1 MAHQVEIRGKGLLL
15 LSLLWFLWFNNIYA
29 RAVFSPILP
38 LLEDEFVISH
48 ARASGIFM
56 FQSVGYGISLFLTG
70 LYAGK
75 FGYKKCIALS
85 FVVASGAFFLIPL
98 VKTFSTLYFFSLVV
112 GFSAGSYIP
121 SVIPLITEHFA
132 EKDWGKAIVIHDSA
146 AAVSIFCTPFIAL
159 FFIYFFGWRGV
170 FVAFAI
176 IFLSVATLFWLTVGE
191 LKIAQAR
198 KGLRSDLFRK
208 RALWIMAAIWVVAN
222 GATWSVYFTVPL
234 YLTKELSLTIEYAN
248 SLFGFSRL
256 GGIAVVILCGFL
268 VDKVSL
274 KKMIFTM
281 LVLAGALAV
290 LVGAAS
296 ARFIGVV
303 LSLQVIFIMGFYPLG
318 LTAIAR
324 TFDRE
329 ERGMATGIIMTIS
342 MSAGSGLIT
351 YLLGLSGDLIS
362 FRFGYVAL
370 GALVILGSALLFR
383 LKELK

>member
-1 MAHQVEIRGKGLLL
+1 MAHRLELKGRGLLL

-38 LLEDEFVISH
+38 LLEDEFLISH

-56 FQSVGYGISLFLTG
+56 FQSIGYGISLFLTG
-70 LYAGK
+70 LYASK
-75 FGYKKCIALS
+75 FGYKKCIALAI
-85 FVVASGAFFLIPL
+85 VVTSGAFFLIPL
-98 VKTFSTLYFFSLVV
+98 VKTFSTLYFFSLMI
-112 GFSAGSYIP
+112 GFSAGAYIP
-121 SVIPLITEHFA
+121 SVIPLITEYFA
-132 EKDWGKAIVIHDSA
+132 EKDWGKSIVIHDTA

-176 IFLSVATLFWLTVGE
+176 IFLSAATLFWLTVDE
-191 LKIAQAR
+191 LKIATAR

-256 GGIAVVILCGFL
+256 GGVAVVILCGFL

-281 LVLAGALAV
+281 LLLAGVLTV

-296 ARFIGVV
+296 ARFIGVI

-370 GALVILGSALLFR
+370 GALVILGSSLLFSLR
-383 LKELK
+383 ELK

>member
-1 MAHQVEIRGKGLLL
+1 MEHHLELKGRGLLF

-48 ARASGIFM
+48 AQASSIFM
-56 FQSVGYGISLFLTG
+56 FQSVGYGISLFLAG

-85 FVVASGAFFLIPL
+85 LAVTSVTFFLISL
-98 VKTFSTLYFFSLVV
+98 VKTFSMLYFFSFII
-112 GFSAGSYIP
+112 GFSAGAYIP
-121 SVIPLITEHFA
+121 SVIPLITEYFA
-132 EKDWGKAIVIHDSA
+132 EKNWGKSIVIHDSA
-146 AAVSIFCTPFIAL
+146 ASVSIFCTPFVAL
-159 FFIYFFGWRGV
+159 FFIYFFGWRGI
-170 FVAFAI
+170 FLTFAI
-176 IFLSVATLFWLTVGE
+176 IFLSAATVFWLTVDE
-191 LKIAQAR
+191 LKITTAR
-198 KGLRSDLFRK
+198 KSLHSDLFRK
-208 RALWIMAAIWVVAN
+208 RALWIMGAIWVCAT
-222 GATWSVYFTVPL
+222 GATWGVYFTVPL

-256 GGIAVVILCGFL
+256 GGIAVVIVCGFL

-274 KKMIFTM
+274 KKMIFT
-281 LVLAGALAV
+281 LLLLAGVLTV
-290 LVGAAS
+290 LVGVAS
-296 ARFIGVV
+296 ARFIGIV

-329 ERGMATGIIMTIS
+329 ERGMATGIIMTICII
-342 MSAGSGLIT
+342 AGSGLIT

-370 GALVILGSALLFR
+370 GALVILGSSLLFR

>member
-1 MAHQVEIRGKGLLL
+1 MEHHLELKGRGLLF

-29 RAVFSPILP
+29 RSVFSPILP

-48 ARASGIFM
+48 AQASSIFM
-56 FQSVGYGISLFLTG
+56 FQSIGYAISLFFTG
-70 LYAGK
+70 LYGGR

-85 FVVASGAFFLIPL
+85 LAVTSGTFFLIPL
-98 VKTFSTLYFFSLVV
+98 VKTFSMIYLLSLVI
-112 GFSAGSYIP
+112 GFSAGAYIP
-121 SVIPLITEHFA
+121 SVIPLITEYFA
-132 EKDWGKAIVIHDSA
+132 EKNWGKSIVIHDSA
-146 AAVSIFCTPFIAL
+146 ASVSIFCTPFIAL
-159 FFIYFFGWRGV
+159 FFIYFFGWRGI

-176 IFLSVATLFWLTVGE
+176 IFFSAAIVFWLTVDE
-191 LKIAQAR
+191 LKITNTKKSLHA
-198 KGLRSDLFRK
+198 DLMKR
-208 RALWIMAAIWVVAN
+208 RALWIMAAIWVFGTGVMW
-222 GATWSVYFTVPL
+222 GVYFTVPL
-234 YLTKELSLTIEYAN
+234 YLTKELSLSIGYAN

-256 GGIAVVILCGFL
+256 GGVGVVILCGFL
-268 VDKVSL
+268 VDRVSL

-281 LVLAGALAV
+281 LSLTGVLTV
-290 LVGAAS
+290 LVGLAS
-296 ARFIGVV
+296 ARFIGIV

-324 TFDRE
+324 TFGRE

-342 MSAGSGLIT
+342 ISAGSGFIT

-370 GALVILGSALLFR
+370 GALVILGSSLLFC